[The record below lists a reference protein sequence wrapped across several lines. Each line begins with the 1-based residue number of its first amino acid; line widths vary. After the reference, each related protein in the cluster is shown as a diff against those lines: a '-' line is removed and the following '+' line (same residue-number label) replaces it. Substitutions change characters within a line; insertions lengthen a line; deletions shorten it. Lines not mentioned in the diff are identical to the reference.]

1 MPLPHYTQSRAS
13 SQRFEPIQPNLF
25 EVTIFSP
32 LGDDT
37 GLILE
42 QVNSIGGLNNLNP
55 SVDAVG
61 QKYKFADRS
70 YAGMPSSTVVD
81 LTVNFTL
88 NLNEANENY
97 IYNMVTLAII
107 IIVIAILIMLIKAEG
122 FRKYSLILVLGGSL
136 GNLFDRI
143 YYSAVPDFIDF
154 RINNFHWFVF
164 NVADIFITLGI
175 ICLIF
180 DEIFVNNNKNEN
192 LV

>member
-42 QVNSIGGLNNLNP
+42 QVNSIGGLNALNP
-55 SVDAVG
+55 SIDAIG

-70 YAGMPSSTVVD
+70 FASMPGSTFVD
-81 LTVNFTL
+81 LTLDLSL

-97 IYNMVTLAII
+97 IYNTMRNWSNII
-107 IIVIAILIMLIKAEG
+107 YDPLTGEMGLKKDYVGSMIVVQYNRAGDIY
-122 FRKYSLILVLGGSL
+122 RKITFKDVFPTGQ
-136 GNLFDRI
+136 I
-143 YYSAVPDFIDF
+143 TFIDELSYATPDAAALTMTL
-154 RINNFHWFVF
+154 RCDHWVEE
-164 NVADIFITLGI
+164 NVGAGS
-175 ICLIF
+175 
-180 DEIFVNNNKNEN
+180 
-192 LV
+192 